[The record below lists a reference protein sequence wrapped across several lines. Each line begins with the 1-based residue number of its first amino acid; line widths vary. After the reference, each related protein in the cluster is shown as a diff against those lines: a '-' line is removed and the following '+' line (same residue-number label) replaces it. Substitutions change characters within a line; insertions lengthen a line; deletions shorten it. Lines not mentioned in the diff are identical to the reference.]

1 MNKMIIYSSKYG
13 TTEKYAKELGT
24 KKKIPVYSNQEIPET
39 LLQTDEIIFIG
50 AIYMGKIS
58 GFEKFAEKY
67 NSLASKLTVISVGMY
82 NPKRESNYKDIEKS
96 VKASLQKANF
106 LLEDIFYL
114 QGRLDLEQ
122 LRFKDKI
129 LVNALYKGSK
139 KKSTSELNENEM
151 DIIEAYESSSELDL
165 SELDSILEKI

>member
-1 MNKMIIYSSKYG
+1 MNKMIIYSSQYG

-24 KKKIPVYSNQEIPET
+24 KKTIPVYSNQEIPAT
-39 LLQTDEIIFIG
+39 LLQTDEIIYIG

-58 GFEKFAEKY
+58 GFEKFAKKY
-67 NSLASKLTVISVGMY
+67 NSLESKLTVISVGMY

-96 VKASLQKANF
+96 VKASLQKTNF

-114 QGRLDLEQ
+114 QGKLEVKQ

-129 LVNALYKGSK
+129 LVNTLYKSSK
-139 KKSTSELNENEM
+139 KKSANELNENEM
-151 DIIEAYESSSELDL
+151 DIIEAYEANSELEL
-165 SELDSILEKI
+165 SKLDSILEKI

>member
-1 MNKMIIYSSKYG
+1 
-13 TTEKYAKELGT
+13 
-24 KKKIPVYSNQEIPET
+24 
-39 LLQTDEIIFIG
+39 
-50 AIYMGKIS
+50 
-58 GFEKFAEKY
+58 
-67 NSLASKLTVISVGMY
+67 MY

-151 DIIEAYESSSELDL
+151 DIIEAYEANSELDL